1 MYFIFNY
8 GQIVGDKL
16 KSIVMTTF
24 KSVALL
30 VARLVL
36 GVILIA
42 HGWEK
47 FNVTGIDNVSAFF
60 ESLNVPAADLAA
72 PVVALLEIIGGVL
85 ILLGAFTTVVGIVLA
100 LLMVGAALFA
110 HRGAGLFVAEGGW
123 ELVGA
128 IGAGLLALAAA
139 GAGRFSVDGLLA
151 RRRARRLA

>member
-1 MYFIFNY
+1 M
-8 GQIVGDKL
+8 GEVQR
-16 KSIVMTTF
+16 
-24 KSVALL
+24 A
-30 VARLVL
+30 
-36 GVILIA
+36 
-42 HGWEK
+42 
-47 FNVTGIDNVSAFF
+47 GIDNVSAFF

>member
-110 HRGAGLFVAEGGW
+110 HRGPVFLSPRGVGSS
-123 ELVGA
+123 LVP
-128 IGAGLLALAAA
+128 
-139 GAGRFSVDGLLA
+139 SVRACLPW
-151 RRRARRLA
+151 RPRARVASASMVFSRVAVPDA

>member
-47 FNVTGIDNVSAFF
+47 FNV
-60 ESLNVPAADLAA
+60 
-72 PVVALLEIIGGVL
+72 
-85 ILLGAFTTVVGIVLA
+85 
-100 LLMVGAALFA
+100 
-110 HRGAGLFVAEGGW
+110 
-123 ELVGA
+123 
-128 IGAGLLALAAA
+128 
-139 GAGRFSVDGLLA
+139 
-151 RRRARRLA
+151 RASTMSRLSSRV

>member
-1 MYFIFNY
+1 
-8 GQIVGDKL
+8 
-16 KSIVMTTF
+16 MTTF

-110 HRGAGLFVAEGGW
+110 HRGPVFLSPRGVGSS
-123 ELVGA
+123 LVP
-128 IGAGLLALAAA
+128 
-139 GAGRFSVDGLLA
+139 SVRACLPW
-151 RRRARRLA
+151 RPRARVASASMVFSRVAVPDA